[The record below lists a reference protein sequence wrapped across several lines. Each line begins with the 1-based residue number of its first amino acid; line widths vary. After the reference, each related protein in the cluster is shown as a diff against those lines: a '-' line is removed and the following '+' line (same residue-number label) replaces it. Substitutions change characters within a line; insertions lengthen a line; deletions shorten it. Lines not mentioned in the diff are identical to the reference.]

1 MKLYVLQQDVTTTT
15 KKTRAIL
22 ILCFDTDV
30 FNRLT
35 FTGETEREISV
46 KDIRGFL
53 KESFVNEKIIEKTEN
68 EFIHHQSHIIG
79 HLESVTIEEA
89 SECVGEDEQQTNTP
103 LRRSRRARKKA
114 NFDDFMYKCIMMI
127 DLES

>member
-35 FTGETEREISV
+35 FTGEAEREISV
-46 KDIRGFL
+46 KDIWGSL
-53 KESFVNEKIIEKTEN
+53 KESFANEKIIEKTEN

>member
-1 MKLYVLQQDVTTTT
+1 MLP

-35 FTGETEREISV
+35 FTGEAEREISV

-53 KESFVNEKIIEKTEN
+53 KESFVNEKIIEKTEK

-79 HLESVTIEEA
+79 HLESVAIEEA
-89 SECVGEDEQQTNTP
+89 SQGRRTTNKYPMRT
-103 LRRSRRARKKA
+103 SRRARKKA
-114 NFDDFMYKCIMMI
+114 NFDEFKNKCFMMI

>member
-1 MKLYVLQQDVTTTT
+1 M
-15 KKTRAIL
+15 
-22 ILCFDTDV
+22 ILCFDADV

-35 FTGETEREISV
+35 FTGEAEREISV
-46 KDIRGFL
+46 KDIWGSL

-103 LRRSRRARKKA
+103 LKRSRRARKKA
-114 NFDDFMYKCIMMI
+114 NFDEFMYKCIMMI

>member
-1 MKLYVLQQDVTTTT
+1 M
-15 KKTRAIL
+15 
-22 ILCFDTDV
+22 CFDTDV

-35 FTGETEREISV
+35 FTEEAEREISV
-46 KDIRGFL
+46 KDIWGFL
-53 KESFVNEKIIEKTEN
+53 KESFVNEKIIEKNEN

-103 LRRSRRARKKA
+103 LRRSRQARKKA
-114 NFDDFMYKCIMMI
+114 NFDEFMYKCIMMI

>member
-15 KKTRAIL
+15 KKTRGIL

-35 FTGETEREISV
+35 FTGEAEREISV
-46 KDIRGFL
+46 KDIWSSL
-53 KESFVNEKIIEKTEN
+53 KESFANEKIIEKTEN

-114 NFDDFMYKCIMMI
+114 NFDEFMYKCIMMI

>member
-1 MKLYVLQQDVTTTT
+1 M
-15 KKTRAIL
+15 
-22 ILCFDTDV
+22 

-35 FTGETEREISV
+35 FTGEAEREISV

-53 KESFVNEKIIEKTEN
+53 KESFVNEKIIEKTEK

-114 NFDDFMYKCIMMI
+114 NFDEFKNKCFMMI

>member
-1 MKLYVLQQDVTTTT
+1 MKLYVLQQDVTTAT

-35 FTGETEREISV
+35 FKEEAEREISV
-46 KDIRGFL
+46 KDIWGSL
-53 KESFVNEKIIEKTEN
+53 KESFANEKIIEKTEN

-114 NFDDFMYKCIMMI
+114 NFDEFMYKCIMMI

>member
-35 FTGETEREISV
+35 FTGEAEREISV

-53 KESFVNEKIIEKTEN
+53 KESFVNEKIIEKTEK

-114 NFDDFMYKCIMMI
+114 NFDEFKNKCFMMI

>member
-1 MKLYVLQQDVTTTT
+1 MQQDVTTAT
-15 KKTRAIL
+15 KKTRATL

-35 FTGETEREISV
+35 FTEEAEREISV
-46 KDIRGFL
+46 KDICGSL
-53 KESFVNEKIIEKTEN
+53 KERIIEKTVN

-114 NFDDFMYKCIMMI
+114 NFDEFMYKCIMMI

>member
-15 KKTRAIL
+15 KKTRGIL

-35 FTGETEREISV
+35 FTGEAEREISV
-46 KDIRGFL
+46 KDIWSSL
-53 KESFVNEKIIEKTEN
+53 KESFANEKIIEKTEN

-103 LRRSRRARKKA
+103 LRRSRLARKKA
-114 NFDDFMYKCIMMI
+114 NFDEFMYKCIMMI